1 MPPMETH
8 HVLIAED
15 DPFIRRIAEVA
26 LKRAGFVVTAVADGV
41 EALQVLEDRVPDV
54 VLLDGMMPRMDG
66 LDVCRR
72 IKADPRFAS
81 VPVILVS
88 ARTEASDEAEGRSA
102 GVAAYVRKPFDV
114 LLLAAQIRAVCAA
127 EASA

>member
-1 MPPMETH
+1 MESP
-8 HVLIAED
+8 HVLLADD

-26 LKRAGFVVTAVADGV
+26 LRRAGFVVTAVADGV
-41 EALQVLEDRVPDV
+41 EALQALEDSVPDV

-72 IKADPRFAS
+72 IKGDPRFAH
-81 VPVILVS
+81 VPVVLVS
-88 ARTEASDEAEGRSA
+88 ARTEASDEADGRRA

-114 LLLAAQIRAVCAA
+114 RTLAAELRAVCDAA
-127 EASA
+127 VPA

>member
-1 MPPMETH
+1 MESP
-8 HVLIAED
+8 HVLLADD

-26 LKRAGFVVTAVADGV
+26 LRRAGFVVTAVADGV
-41 EALQVLEDRVPDV
+41 EALQALEDSVPDV

-72 IKADPRFAS
+72 IKGDPRFAH
-81 VPVILVS
+81 VPVVLVS
-88 ARTEASDEAEGRSA
+88 ARTEASDEAEGRHA

-114 LLLAAQIRAVCAA
+114 LTLAAELRAVCGAA
-127 EASA
+127 VPA